1 MNTHLIARFSNGI
14 LLLIRQL
21 VSRRQILIVWILF
34 LLLELLVLEFN
45 WTKLEH
51 RLFEAFCIQDV
62 LSSIMLRNTWPD
74 SSLEVFNY
82 LLLVKWLRF
91 WLMLWSLQDGARCS
105 HELVNLVLDHL
116 LLCFILIFLASLD
129 VCILVSSRFLDALAL
144 CLDHILLEEQR
155 FCHMLWFILIWN
167 HSINLLCIL
176 ILIFVSVDLI
186 NWFGYIWVFLFHR
199 KTCFTFATIALC
211 ETGTVLVQPLSEI
224 MWSYVLARGAQP
236 LSECRTFRISAHQVE
251 VAVFFVCFWHL

>member
-1 MNTHLIARFSNGI
+1 MSWPITFWLNNASIIIWLAHHQTCFTIAFQVTLFTHSSSERVTNPIKQWRTVIFTLVFVDEILVVIEELFSCTWIIIGLISFHLLCFQFRSMNTHLIARFSNGI

-21 VSRRQILIVWILF
+21 VSRIQIIIVRILF

-91 WLMLWSLQDGARCS
+91 WLML
-105 HELVNLVLDHL
+105 
-116 LLCFILIFLASLD
+116 
-129 VCILVSSRFLDALAL
+129 
-144 CLDHILLEEQR
+144 
-155 FCHMLWFILIWN
+155 
-167 HSINLLCIL
+167 
-176 ILIFVSVDLI
+176 
-186 NWFGYIWVFLFHR
+186 
-199 KTCFTFATIALC
+199 
-211 ETGTVLVQPLSEI
+211 
-224 MWSYVLARGAQP
+224 
-236 LSECRTFRISAHQVE
+236 
-251 VAVFFVCFWHL
+251 